1 MNISPE
7 STIRLLKAPLEQ
19 DQENQLTFAD
29 LSAQTTYFKSLSYIE
44 LTDCSYQRE
53 TGRIRFNACIDD
65 IRNYNYLMYQNTD
78 YSNKWFYAFITGM
91 EYASDN
97 VTFISFSIDVIQTYY
112 FDFVYKPS
120 FVEREH
126 AASDTL
132 YSNII
137 LENLDVGDFI
147 AAKKWEP
154 YDFVQFADADK
165 AWKTRVVF
173 GTTVDAYNPTNMRG
187 GVYDN
192 IPSGVSYYGCDIDDY
207 ESELQPLLQDITNA
221 GKAESITGIFILPR
235 CLCWLMKDFDPMQD
249 PTRPNALVNPL
260 NELSNGFEW
269 SIPVLDPYV
278 SKFGTYTPKNKK
290 LYNSEFT
297 YFLVSNSAGNCIIL
311 KPELGAGQ
319 SCGLKIYGT
328 VAPSGSCI
336 AVPLSYAGQVENFEE
351 SLTLAKY
358 PQLNYATDQYTNWL
372 AVNSWALTKTGIS
385 AGLDAL
391 DSTATGFKTAMNIGT
406 DFGSAA
412 LNLMSGNLAGGLK
425 NVGSGINNIVGGYQS
440 MTHSLV
446 SAGTKVG
453 DIVHEK
459 KMAQRIPPNFGGNA
473 AAGDVMA
480 ACEQIRFKVYEMQ
493 ITEQYARRIDSYFD
507 MFGYQVNQLK
517 TINFN
522 SRVNWNYIKTSVCN
536 IIGDVPQWA
545 IDEAKAI
552 FNKGLTF
559 WHNPSTFLD
568 YSQSNSIVS

>member
-19 DQENQLTFAD
+19 DQENQLTFAN
-29 LSAQTTYFKSLSYIE
+29 LTAQTNYFKSLTYIE
-44 LTDCSYQRE
+44 SDDCSYQRE
-53 TGRIRFNACIDD
+53 TRTIRFPACIDD

-78 YSNKWFYAFITGM
+78 YSSKWFYAFITGM

-97 VTFISFSIDVIQTYY
+97 VTFISFSIDVIQTFY

-120 FVEREH
+120 FIEREH
-126 AASDTL
+126 VANDDYYANL
-132 YSNII
+132 M

-154 YDFVQFADADK
+154 YDFVQFPDADA
-165 AWKTRVVF
+165 AWSTRVVF
-173 GTTVDAYNPTNMRG
+173 GTSVDAYNPTNMRG

-192 IPSGVSYYGCDIDDY
+192 IPSGVSYYGADINDWQTIQN
-207 ESELQPLLQDITNA
+207 LMQDITDA
-221 GKAESITGIFILPR
+221 GKGDSITGLFLLPR

-249 PTRPNALVNPL
+249 PSRPNALVDPL
-260 NELSNGFEW
+260 NPLSNGFDW
-269 SIPVLDPYV
+269 SIPQTDPFIL
-278 SKFGTYTPKNKK
+278 KFGNYTPHNKK

-311 KPELGAGQ
+311 KPELGAGTG
-319 SCGLKIYGT
+319 CGLTIYGT

-336 AVPLSYAGQVENFEE
+336 AVPHNYAGQTYNFEE
-351 SLTLAKY
+351 SLTLGKY
-358 PQLNYATDQYTNWL
+358 PQLNFATDQYTNWL

-391 DSTATGFKTAMNIGT
+391 DSTATGFKTAMNIGS

-412 LNLMSGNLAGGLK
+412 LNVMGGNLASGIKGIS
-425 NVGSGINNIVGGYQS
+425 SGINNLVGGYQS

-459 KMAQRIPPNFGGNA
+459 KMAKRIPPNFGGNA
-473 AAGDVMA
+473 AAGDVMGA
-480 ACEQIRFKVYEMQ
+480 IEEIKFKVYEMQ
-493 ITEQYARRIDSYFD
+493 ITENYARRIDSYFD
-507 MFGYQVNQLK
+507 MFGYQVNILK
-517 TINFN
+517 NINFT
-522 SRVNWNYIKTSVCN
+522 SRKNWNYIKTSVCN
-536 IIGDVPQWA
+536 ILGDVPQWA

-559 WHNPSTFLD
+559 WHDPTTFLD
-568 YSQSNSIVS
+568 YSQNNSIVS